1 MGTTC
6 SSGLNNLLSSSAV
19 TQTTLPSWYNTAQQ
33 NIVNQA
39 GVAAAAAPQFQ
50 NTVGQNAIGNLQD
63 PNNQFSQASNA
74 LGQISSGAASPWI
87 VCQAA
92 GTVSPNINT
101 AMGGLFQAQNQQ
113 LNQLLPTTLAP
124 TQAGNIGSG
133 NFGSLRGQTA
143 IDTAKA
149 NAFATLAAQQMQSA
163 LQNQATGA
171 SAANALG
178 NVGAQCINANL
189 TAGTAQMNAPFQNIG
204 NYANLINA
212 INAPTTATEQ
222 AQLSPLQAI
231 SALAGLPKAACSLL
245 SSLGQSNLLQSLKN
259 MAGATVNPL
268 SSSCSAFQPTS
279 SSYFAQPNTCC
290 SAYNSIDYAGPTY
303 DPNAGWSI

>member
-6 SSGLNNLLSSSAV
+6 SSGLNNLLASSAV

-39 GVAAAAAPQFQ
+39 GVAAAGAPQFQ
-50 NTVGQNAIGNLQD
+50 NTVGQNAINNLQD

-74 LGQISSGAASPWI
+74 LGQISSGAANPWL

-92 GTVSPNINT
+92 GTVKPNVNT

-113 LNQLLPTTLAP
+113 LNQLLPTTIAP
-124 TQAGNIGSG
+124 QQGGNIGSG
-133 NFGSLRGQTA
+133 NFGSLRGETA

-189 TAGTAQMNAPFQNIG
+189 TTGTAQMNAPFQSIG

-231 SALAGLPKAACSLL
+231 SALAGAPKAACSLL
-245 SSLGQSNLLQSLKN
+245 SSLGQTNLLQSLKG
-259 MAGATVNPL
+259 MAGAIVPQL
-268 SSSCSAFQPTS
+268 SSTSPDFNPTTS
-279 SSYFAQPNTCC
+279 DWTA
-290 SAYNSIDYAGPTY
+290 PTIPSDLSNWSEPTF
-303 DPNAGWSI
+303 DPSTGGWNIPE

>member
-6 SSGLNNLLSSSAV
+6 SSGLNNLLESSAV

-39 GVAAAAAPQFQ
+39 GAAAGSAPQFQ
-50 NTVGQNAIGNLQD
+50 NTVGQNAINNLQN
-63 PNNQFSQASNA
+63 PNNQFNQASGSLN
-74 LGQISSGAASPWI
+74 QIATGAANPWI
-87 VCQAA
+87 TGADGQV
-92 GTVSPNINT
+92 TPNTNT

-113 LNQLLPTTLAP
+113 LNQLLPTTIAP
-124 TQAGNIGSG
+124 QQAAAIGTG

-143 IDTAKA
+143 VDTAKA
-149 NAFATLAAQQMQSA
+149 NAFATLSAQQMQSA

-189 TAGTAQMNAPFQNIG
+189 TGGTAQMNAPFQTAG
-204 NYANLINA
+204 NYSNLINA

-245 SSLGQSNLLQSLKN
+245 SSLGTGNLLSSLKN
-259 MAGATVNPL
+259 MAGATVPQL
-268 SSSCSAFQPTS
+268 SINSPDFNPTS
-279 SSYFAQPNTCC
+279 SNWTAQPDTGCAATNAACV
-290 SAYNSIDYAGPTY
+290 YGPTY
-303 DPNAGWSI
+303 DPSAGWSI